1 MTDMSD
7 HFVNFIILHSS
18 KKFKLT
24 DRPRVK
30 IFSENNKDNFKNLI
44 SSINWEEELKSKSV
58 NEAMLIFNKKFQLL
72 ITNPSHLKVYL
83 EKKSKINPGL
93 PQALNKVLNINICN
107 TKNISPTKLKKIKLH
122 TRHSK
127 IN

>member
-7 HFVNFIILHSS
+7 HFANFIILHSS
-18 KKFKLT
+18 NKSKLT
-24 DRPRVK
+24 ERPRVR
-30 IFSENNKDNFKNLI
+30 IFSENNKHNFKNLI

-58 NEAMLIFNKKFQLL
+58 NEAMLIFNKK
-72 ITNPSHLKVYL
+72 ISIAYN
-83 EKKSKINPGL
+83 KSFPFKRLFIKGPKINPGL
-93 PQALNKVLNINICN
+93 HQALNKVLNINIYY
-107 TKNISPTKLKKIKLH
+107 TKNIYSTNLKKIKLG